1 MIVVLYIKQDYLNVL
16 YIFPLYRS
24 ANILVLLREE
34 AFRQELVLA
43 VQLKYMVDA
52 TATLVAFSAPV
63 CGVGRSG

>member
-1 MIVVLYIKQDYLNVL
+1 MIVALYIKQGCLNVL

-34 AFRQELVLA
+34 AFRQELGLA

-52 TATLVAFSAPV
+52 TV
-63 CGVGRSG
+63 CGVGNSG